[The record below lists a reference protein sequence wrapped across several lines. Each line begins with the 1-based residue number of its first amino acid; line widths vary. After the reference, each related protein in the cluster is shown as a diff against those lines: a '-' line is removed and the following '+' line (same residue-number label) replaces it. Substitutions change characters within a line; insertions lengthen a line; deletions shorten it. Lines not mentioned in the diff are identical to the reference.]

1 MDCVTRRRDEQWPD
15 LRDFRHALHQQLSG
29 GDPLDQGLR
38 QRKKNLMRQL
48 ISDTATR
55 LFLERGF
62 DEVRVSEVATA
73 CDVSEQTIYNYFSTK
88 ESLVLDREED
98 SANEIRRVL
107 GPGATAS
114 PVDAVV
120 GILTREMEQF
130 VTYLHSTNDANVRQ
144 ILKFND
150 LIETTPALKTART
163 DMIDRL
169 VQVAA
174 QSMAARAGVDPN
186 APEPQIAADAL
197 LGLWR
202 IYYRA
207 IIKHSDQVGDADTLR
222 DEVLDDVRRA
232 ARLIDSGLWSFATA
246 VQGAKGRRQLEEAAA
261 ASNDARKQVL
271 VAIKEAREAWRLLRT
286 EAEARARD
294 EKSPGSRSRPRSE
307 SRSERLHQ
315 QAHQEAR
322 EIKQQ
327 VRQIRQEVK
336 QEVKRAVKEARNP

>member
-1 MDCVTRRRDEQWPD
+1 MSRRRNEQWPD
-15 LRDFRHALHQQLSG
+15 LRDFRHALHEQLSG

-48 ISDTATR
+48 ISDTATG

-62 DEVRVSEVATA
+62 DEVRVSEVAAA
-73 CDVSEQTIYNYFSTK
+73 CDVSEKTVYNYFPTK
-88 ESLVLDREED
+88 ESLLLDREED
-98 SANEIRRVL
+98 SANELRRVL

-120 GILTREMEQF
+120 GILTREMDQF
-130 VTYLHSTNDANVRQ
+130 VVYLHSTNDVNARE
-144 ILKFND
+144 ILRFND
-150 LIETTPALKTART
+150 LIENTPSLKTART

-186 APEPQIAADAL
+186 EPEPQIAADAL

-207 IIKHSDQVGDADTLR
+207 IIKHSGQVTDADTLR
-222 DEVLDDVRRA
+222 DDVLDEVRRA

-246 VQGAKGRRQLEEAAA
+246 VQGAKGRRQFEEAAA

-271 VAIKEAREAWRLLRT
+271 VAIKEAREAWRLLKT
-286 EAEARARD
+286 EADARTRDDAPVTARTRLRKD
-294 EKSPGSRSRPRSE
+294 LV
-307 SRSERLHQ
+307 SERLHQ
-315 QAHQEAR
+315 QAHQEVR

-336 QEVKRAVKEARNP
+336 QEVKRAVKEARKP

>member
-1 MDCVTRRRDEQWPD
+1 VSRRKDEQWPD
-15 LRDFRHALHQQLSG
+15 LRDFRHALHEQLSG
-29 GDPLDQGLR
+29 ADPLDQGLR

-62 DEVRVSEVATA
+62 DEVRVSEVAAA
-73 CDVSEQTIYNYFSTK
+73 CDVSEKTVYNYFPTK
-88 ESLVLDREED
+88 ESLLLDREED

-107 GPGATAS
+107 GPGATTA

-120 GILTREMEQF
+120 GFLTREMDQF
-130 VTYLHSTNDANVRQ
+130 VSYLHSTNDVNVRQ

-150 LIETTPALKTART
+150 LIESTPALKTARV

-174 QSMAARAGVDPN
+174 QSMAARAGVDPDE
-186 APEPQIAADAL
+186 PEPQIAADAL

-207 IIKHSDQVGDADTLR
+207 IIKHSDDVSDADTLR
-222 DEVLDDVRRA
+222 DAVLDEVRRA

-246 VQGAKGRRQLEEAAA
+246 VQGAKGRRQFEEAAA

-271 VAIKEAREAWRLLRT
+271 VAIKEAREAWRLLKT

-294 EKSPGSRSRPRSE
+294 DVSPTSRTRPRKE
-307 SRSERLHQ
+307 TVGGRLHQ

-336 QEVKRAVKEARNP
+336 QEVKRAVKEARQP